1 MAVYTLGM
9 ENYFAKLLLT
19 SELDD
24 PVYFAKVQQNIADL
38 EKKRVAYFNAH
49 GPMNQHY
56 VRLMSE
62 LNMAYLEA
70 KESEREL
77 EVAQQIYQTN
87 QALHGD
93 GSDLTLEALLALGQ
107 SYLDNNQQ
115 EEAEGIVASLL
126 ALPWSEENG
135 PSYDL
140 YIDALCLQADIM
152 HARKEYTK
160 EVVIRR
166 HVLSLLEELSGSVSN
181 QTIMARC
188 ALGFCLE
195 RMKNYREALE
205 HYIIVRSYLET
216 EEDFATQAELIGL
229 MVHIGRCYR
238 KVGNL
243 EDARLI
249 YHWAQRKADTQFGKA
264 SSLSQKMQRLIE
276 MTEGST
282 T

>member
-1 MAVYTLGM
+1 MGM

-38 EKKRVAYFNAH
+38 EKKRVAHFNEH

-56 VRLMSE
+56 VHLMRE

-70 KESEREL
+70 KESEHEL

-87 QALHGD
+87 QVLHGET
-93 GSDLTLEALLALGQ
+93 SDLTLEALLALGQ

-115 EEAEGIVASLL
+115 EEAEGIASSLL
-126 ALPWSEENG
+126 ALGWSEENG
-135 PSYDL
+135 PAYDL
-140 YIDALCLQADIM
+140 YIDTLCLQGDIM
-152 HARKEYTK
+152 HAKKEYAK

-195 RMKNYREALE
+195 RMKNFREALE
-205 HYIIVRSYLET
+205 HYIVVRSYLET
-216 EEDFATQAELIGL
+216 EPDFATEAELIGL

-238 KVGNL
+238 KIGNL
-243 EDARLI
+243 EDAHVI
-249 YHWAQRKADTQFGKA
+249 YRWAQKKAEKQFGKA
-264 SSLSQKMQRLIE
+264 SSLSQKMQRLMEMIE
-276 MTEGST
+276 GNQG
-282 T
+282 

>member
-1 MAVYTLGM
+1 MSM

-38 EKKRVAYFNAH
+38 EKKRVAHFNEH

-56 VRLMSE
+56 VLLMSE

-70 KESEREL
+70 KESEHEL

-93 GSDLTLEALLALGQ
+93 ASDLTLEALLALGQ

-115 EEAEGIVASLL
+115 DEAEGIASSLL
-126 ALPWSEENG
+126 TLGWSEEDG

-140 YIDALCLQADIM
+140 YIDTLCLQGDIM
-152 HARKEYTK
+152 HAKKEYVK

-166 HVLSLLEELSGSVSN
+166 HVLSLLEELSGAVSN

-195 RMKNYREALE
+195 RMKNFREALE

-216 EEDFATQAELIGL
+216 EPDFATEAELIGL

-238 KVGNL
+238 KIGNFD
-243 EDARLI
+243 DAQVI
-249 YHWAQRKADTQFGKA
+249 YRWALKKAEKQFGKA
-264 SSLSQKMQRLIE
+264 SSLSQKMQRLMEMIE
-276 MTEGST
+276 GNQP
-282 T
+282 